1 MRGSSGP
8 AVRFTNGRERIA
20 MKRRRTVLAQGL
32 QMVGSGVALVA
43 GEAILR
49 VNGVPLL
56 HASVAMRLGKDGGS
70 GNGNT
75 ARVAFDERFLLNE
88 YIELH
93 GVDKQIIRLD
103 GELLQRSGHGLATGL
118 IDVPSVDALGV
129 DFRDGPSE
137 CMLVNARGK
146 FRTALRGEFFRIV
159 EADNAAF
166 GIKNDRGGDD
176 WAEERAASGLI
187 ETGDAHPAELS
198 RRSLETGRAEA
209 AHCAAILARCANRV
223 RLLVA

>member
-8 AVRFTNGRERIA
+8 AVRIANRRERIA
-20 MKRRRTVLAQGL
+20 MKRRRTVLAQSL

-49 VNGVPLL
+49 INGVPLF
-56 HASVAMRLGKDGGS
+56 HASVAMRFGKDGGS
-70 GNGNT
+70 GDGNT
-75 ARVAFDERFLLNE
+75 AQVAFDERFLLNE
-88 YIELH
+88 NIELH

-103 GELLQRSGHGLATGL
+103 GELLQRGGHCLATGL
-118 IDVPSVDALGV
+118 IDVPSIDALGV
-129 DFRDGPSE
+129 DFRDGPGE

-146 FRTALRGEFFRIV
+146 FRTAFRGEFFRIV

-166 GIKNDRGGDD
+166 GIENHRGGDD
-176 WAEERAASGLI
+176 RAEERAAASLI

-198 RRSLETGRAEA
+198 RRSLETGGAQA
-209 AHCAAILARCANRV
+209 AHFRCGF
-223 RLLVA
+223 